1 MNFPECEFSDDSQVK
16 EIYQEIV
23 KICDVDSANQ
33 KCLTENQDI
42 WEYCIRVA
50 DNLKNLR
57 NTLNEILKKNH
68 SLSNGTLS
76 DVNVEDVK
84 KHCICLKQSFYNKLI
99 KNVKKQKDVYER
111 VRACKSDIKDKI
123 NSFSSNLCTF
133 RNLNI
138 REIERIKKIFY
149 FYLFYYIKIMDFTV
163 DQESKH
169 QEYFKKGFYEHCN
182 SITECLNNK
191 SNSAYCEE
199 FKEYHKKYNA
209 FKVFLESLISYAKK
223 VDDLAL
229 SEECILSERLLNER
243 YLFELREEIER
254 IRSRY
259 LPTNYR
265 TTAITVVFLFI
276 GTVIGVFLILY
287 YFFGITSRILLSHIR
302 KTRNKETHTN
312 VDDETEYNSLFTSEN
327 LENNSKR
334 KGYSISYKSTNYS

>member
-1 MNFPECEFSDDSQVK
+1 MNMTDTEAYMNFPECEFSDDSQVK

-138 REIERIKKIFY
+138 REIERIKKIFD

-169 QEYFKKGFYEHCN
+169 QEY
-182 SITECLNNK
+182 
-191 SNSAYCEE
+191 
-199 FKEYHKKYNA
+199 
-209 FKVFLESLISYAKK
+209 
-223 VDDLAL
+223 
-229 SEECILSERLLNER
+229 
-243 YLFELREEIER
+243 
-254 IRSRY
+254 
-259 LPTNYR
+259 
-265 TTAITVVFLFI
+265 
-276 GTVIGVFLILY
+276 
-287 YFFGITSRILLSHIR
+287 
-302 KTRNKETHTN
+302 
-312 VDDETEYNSLFTSEN
+312 
-327 LENNSKR
+327 
-334 KGYSISYKSTNYS
+334 